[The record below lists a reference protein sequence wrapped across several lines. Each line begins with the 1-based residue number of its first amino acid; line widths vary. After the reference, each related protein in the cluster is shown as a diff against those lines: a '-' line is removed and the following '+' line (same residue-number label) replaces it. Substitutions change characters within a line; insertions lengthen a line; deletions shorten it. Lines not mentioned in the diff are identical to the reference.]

1 MNRIDRVIKRCL
13 DVLISSAAIVTL
25 APVFAVMALAIRA
38 DSAGGAL
45 YRARRVGAGGR
56 HFQMLK
62 FRTMLAG
69 ADSVGGPSTPD
80 GDPRITRIGTYLR
93 KHKLDELPQL
103 LNVLKGDMSL
113 VGPRPEVPQ
122 YVAML
127 TKDERQIL
135 DVRPGI
141 TDLATLWNHDEGAV
155 LAAADDPERAYV
167 EVIRPRKIQLQLEYV
182 RSRNCL
188 SDMRIIW
195 QTLMIVAGAKPP
207 TLKI

>member
-1 MNRIDRVIKRCL
+1 MNTIDRAIKRCL
-13 DVLISSAAIVTL
+13 DVLISSVAILTL
-25 APVFAVMALAIRA
+25 APVLAAIALAIRA

-56 HFQMLK
+56 DFHMLK
-62 FRTMLAG
+62 FRTMIVG
-69 ADSVGGPSTPD
+69 ADSIGGPSTPD
-80 GDPRITRIGTYLR
+80 GDPRITRIGRYLR
-93 KHKLDELPQL
+93 RHKLDELPQL
-103 LNVLKGDMSL
+103 FNVLKGDMSL

-155 LAAADDPERAYV
+155 LAAADDPERAYL

-182 RSRNCL
+182 RSRNCVR
-188 SDMRIIW
+188 DMRIVW
-195 QTLMIVAGAKPP
+195 QTLLIVAGAKPR
-207 TLKI
+207 TAKI